1 MVSTLAGQLGVG
13 FDEGLQALA
22 HHVGGHRGHA
32 GNVDGQVDGGHLLH
46 EADAVADAFG
56 GVAHALQIGVDLDD
70 AEDEAQIDGHGLLH
84 GEQVERGLVDVAL
97 HAVDGDLAAADQV
110 ADGKVANPVGLDGA
124 LDGLLGQPGH
134 HQEILLQV
142 FQALLKAYACH
153 PNLPV
158 M

>member
-1 MVSTLAGQLGVG
+1 M
-13 FDEGLQALA
+13 
-22 HHVGGHRGHA
+22 
-32 GNVDGQVDGGHLLH
+32 
-46 EADAVADAFG
+46 ADAVADALG
-56 GVAHALQIGVDLDD
+56 GVAHALKVGVDLDD

-110 ADGKVANPVGLDGA
+110 ADGQVANPVGLNGA
-124 LDGLLGQPGH
+124 LDGLLGEPGH
-134 HQEILLQV
+134 DQEILLQV